1 VIFVNFVIQTNGTRR
16 HEGTKEEPLKARRK
30 KYFSWRLVWFHP
42 WEDLTFVFLFVIVV
56 IVVKTNGTPRHEGGT
71 TQGTKKLDRFC

>member
-1 VIFVNFVIQTNGTRR
+1 
-16 HEGTKEEPLKARRK
+16 
-30 KYFSWRLVWFHP
+30 
-42 WEDLTFVFLFVIVV
+42 VFLFVIVV